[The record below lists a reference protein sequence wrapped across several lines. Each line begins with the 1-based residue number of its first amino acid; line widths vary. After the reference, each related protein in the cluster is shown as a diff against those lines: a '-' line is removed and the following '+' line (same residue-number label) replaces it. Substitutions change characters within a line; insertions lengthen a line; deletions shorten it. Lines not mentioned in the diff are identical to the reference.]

1 MLQEQHEVDELDE
14 VIGVDAL
21 DVEELRGCLGGEGI
35 SSIVNLVFVLLG
47 GEGISS
53 IVNLYGLGLGGE
65 LLDGLGGELR
75 DGLGGE
81 LRGGLGGE
89 LRDGLGGD
97 LGASIILILIFLR
110 IIG

>member
-1 MLQEQHEVDELDE
+1 MRHEQHGVDELDE
-14 VIGVDAL
+14 EIDADTL
-21 DVEELRGCLGGEGI
+21 DVGELRGCLGGEGI
-35 SSIVNLVFVLLG
+35 SSIIKIFFVLLG

-81 LRGGLGGE
+81 LRGSLGGD
-89 LRDGLGGD
+89 LRGGLGGD

-110 IIG
+110 IID